1 MINELKGQI
10 FTHIA
15 VNNDKTEMYMTA
27 ESGSVYT
34 FYHSQD
40 CCEDVFIADITGDLI
55 DLIGSPLLKAE
66 CIISDMSIDDLN
78 NDAYTKNNIGYK
90 EGKWTFYKFATRKGY
105 VDIRWC
111 GMSNGWY
118 SVEVDLKKD

>member
-10 FTHIA
+10 LTDVS
-15 VNNDKTEMYMTA
+15 VNDDETELYMTTN
-27 ESGSVYT
+27 SGVVYT
-34 FYHSQD
+34 FYHDQECS
-40 CCEDVFIADITGDLI
+40 ENVWIADITGDLT
-55 DLIGSPLLKAE
+55 DLIGNPLLVVE
-66 CIISDMSIDDLN
+66 CSTSDMTIEEQN
-78 NDAYTKNNIGYK
+78 NSDRSQGE

-118 SVEVDLKKD
+118 SVEVELRKD